1 MYQTV
6 FSGWVMYGDRSLLG
20 RVVYSDDSDD
30 DDEDECR
37 PADVVANN
45 YVETECGDDFD
56 LDDCTPDSEV
66 ALASDCCYVTA
77 LSFTLA
83 VRINSICVH
92 LKVATILRCS
102 ALQG

>member
-1 MYQTV
+1 MAT
-6 FSGWVMYGDRSLLG
+6 GDYWWQ
-20 RVVYSDDSDD
+20 VVYYDDTDDSDDSDD
-30 DDEDECR
+30 DECP
-37 PADVVANN
+37 PADFVANN
-45 YVETECGDDFD
+45 YVETECGDDSD
-56 LDDCTPDSEV
+56 LDPFCSPDSEL